1 MVFNETK
8 QINGTVYEI
17 HRWDDE
23 YHFFKKIIVTDPGL
37 IKPIEYTEK
46 VAKFSLGDFT
56 EMLAYQGMQV
66 EEIFG
71 DYSFGSYD
79 VSKTPRMIIVAWPH
93 MVSFTRLKNINDFI
107 VMAEGRMRLRD
118 V

>member
-79 VSKTPRMIIVAWPH
+79 VSKTPRMIIVASKA
-93 MVSFTRLKNINDFI
+93 VVEAADKEKRLYSD
-107 VMAEGRMRLRD
+107 GRRTDALT
-118 V
+118 